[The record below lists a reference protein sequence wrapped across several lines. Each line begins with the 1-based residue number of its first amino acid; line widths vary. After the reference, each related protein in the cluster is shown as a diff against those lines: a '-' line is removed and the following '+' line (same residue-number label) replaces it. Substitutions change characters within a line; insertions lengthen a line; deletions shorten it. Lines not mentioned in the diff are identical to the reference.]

1 MNSISKNSLLFVFFF
16 TSIILAAQKP
26 LAPFELSASYQK
38 FPNRIELEWKTKT
51 NKDKFNVFR
60 SDNGKKKFVLVGTVG
75 QNRYVDKKSLKIKT
89 AYVYRVSTVA
99 SNGIESDFSND
110 ATGALLI
117 VASEKD
123 SSSSTNV
130 PPLKDCMD
138 VILTDAKTSAKNY
151 ILKFT
156 IAAKCDMPKTVQ
168 LSLYRS
174 DDALLDAQDN
184 FLNQQTFDLTR
195 TRGALT
201 SNNNGESTNGYLIL
215 KVETNEDSFI
225 VARKIE

>member
-1 MNSISKNSLLFVFFF
+1 MNSILKNCFFFVFIFVS
-16 TSIILAAQKP
+16 TTMIAQKP
-26 LAPFELSASYQK
+26 VAPFELSASYQK
-38 FPNRIELEWKTKT
+38 FANRIELEWKTKMV
-51 NKDKFNVFR
+51 NRKYNIFR
-60 SDNGKKKFVLVGTVG
+60 SDNGKKKFALIGTVE
-75 QNRYVDKKSLKIKT
+75 QNRYIDKKSLKIKT
-89 AYVYRVSTVA
+89 AYVYRVSAVA
-99 SNGIESDFSND
+99 PNGIASDFSND

-123 SSSSTNV
+123 SSNSTNV

-156 IAAKCDMPKTVQ
+156 ITAKCDMPKTVQ

-215 KVETNEDSFI
+215 KIETNEDSFI
-225 VARKIE
+225 VVRKIE